1 MVNISSM
8 TKDIITHAIETVGL
22 CALAKACNVTPQAIY
37 KWQAKGRLP
46 RTEWTGETDYASC
59 IEIATGGRITR
70 AQLLDLKSTAPAA
83 VTKPHKDM
91 GNSHA

>member
-1 MVNISSM
+1 MVNVSSM

-70 AQLLDLKSTAPAA
+70 AQLLDLKPTAAFVVA
-83 VTKPHKDM
+83 KPLKNMD
-91 GNSHA
+91 NSHA